1 MSAEPYQSAQ
11 DDTREK
17 LERARRG
24 DALARE
30 ELVREN
36 IGLVKYLVRRFTDRG
51 MEYDDLF
58 QYGCLGLVKAIDR
71 FDPAY
76 PVRFSTYAVP
86 VILGEIRRCLRD
98 EGPIHVSRTLRE
110 RAARIEAYVQDC
122 VQSEQRSPSV
132 AQISEALGMDRED
145 VLLAM
150 NSRKRVRSLEEPVG
164 GEGELRLK
172 DVIGRETMAAVDR
185 RLTLAKLLEEL
196 PPADRDLIF
205 RRYFKH
211 HTQVRIA
218 KEMGTSQVQI
228 SRMESRI
235 LKRMR
240 ELAGTDE

>member
-1 MSAEPYQSAQ
+1 MSAEPYQSLS
-11 DDTREK
+11 DSTREK
-17 LERARRG
+17 LERARKG
-24 DALARE
+24 EATARE

-58 QYGCLGLVKAIDR
+58 QYGCLGLIKAIDR

-110 RAARIEAYVQDC
+110 RAAQIEAYVQEC
-122 VQSEQRSPSV
+122 TQRDQYSPSV

-145 VLLAM
+145 VVLAM
-150 NSRKRVRSLEEPVG
+150 NSRRRIRSLEEPVN
-164 GEGELRLK
+164 GEGELCLK
-172 DVIGRETMAAVDR
+172 DVIGRETMAAVDK
-185 RLTLAKLLEEL
+185 RLTLVKLLEDL
-196 PPADRDLIF
+196 PPADRELIL

-211 HTQVRIA
+211 HTQVKIA
-218 KEMGTSQVQI
+218 REMGTSQVQI

>member
-1 MSAEPYQSAQ
+1 MSAEPYQSLS
-11 DDTREK
+11 DSTREK
-17 LERARRG
+17 LERARKG
-24 DALARE
+24 EATARE

-58 QYGCLGLVKAIDR
+58 QYGCLGLIKAIDR

-110 RAARIEAYVQDC
+110 RAAQIEAYVQEC
-122 VQSEQRSPSV
+122 TQRDQYSPSV

-145 VLLAM
+145 VVLAM
-150 NSRKRVRSLEEPVG
+150 NSRRRIRSLEEPVN
-164 GEGELRLK
+164 GEGELCLK
-172 DVIGRETMAAVDR
+172 DVIGRETMAAVDK
-185 RLTLAKLLEEL
+185 RLTLVKLLEDL
-196 PPADRDLIF
+196 PPADRELIL

-211 HTQVRIA
+211 HTQVKIA
-218 KEMGTSQVQI
+218 REMGTSQVQI

-240 ELAGTDE
+240 ELAGTDG